1 MSTMSTMNTMN
12 TVSTE
17 RVLVVEDNDKN
28 LKLTR
33 DILEYAGFT
42 VAVATTGE
50 DAVAQAE
57 ATVPDIILMDLQLP
71 GIDGH
76 EALARLRAN
85 PDTRQVP
92 VVALTASA
100 MSMDRERALSAG
112 FDGFLEKPINV
123 RTFPDQVRAHLRNR
137 R

>member
-1 MSTMSTMNTMN
+1 MTG
-12 TVSTE
+12 E
-17 RVLVVEDNDKN
+17 RILVVEDNDKN

-33 DILEYAGFT
+33 DLLDWAGFT
-42 VAVATTGE
+42 VDVATTGE
-50 DAVAQAE
+50 EAVAQAQQS
-57 ATVPDIILMDLQLP
+57 TPDLILMDLQLP

-76 EALARLRAN
+76 EALARLREHAG
-85 PDTRQVP
+85 TRDVP

-100 MSMDRERALSAG
+100 MSMDRERALAAG

-123 RTFPDQVRAHLRNR
+123 RTFPDQVRHHLRNR

>member
-1 MSTMSTMNTMN
+1 VTA
-12 TVSTE
+12 

-33 DILEYAGFT
+33 DVLEFAGF
-42 VAVATTGE
+42 VVEVATSGE
-50 DAVAQAE
+50 DAVTQASK
-57 ATVPDIILMDLQLP
+57 AVPDLILMDLQLP

-85 PDTRQVP
+85 PDTRHVR

-100 MSMDRERALSAG
+100 MPMDRERALSAG
-112 FDGFLEKPINV
+112 FDGFLEKPISV
-123 RTFPDQVRAHLRNR
+123 REFPDQVRRHVPKTP
-137 R
+137 